1 MPEASEWSF
10 QWACGMARIRTVV
23 VEDQLASREHLVS
36 SLNAEPDVEV
46 VAACGGGR
54 DAIEAIRSSRPDLVF
69 LDLDL
74 PDVDGF
80 RVIEEVGPDAMPP
93 TIFVTAFDEFAVRAF
108 EFHAFDY
115 LLKPFGRERLHQA
128 LDRAR
133 QHLGAEREG
142 ELARRLMALVHDARP
157 SRQPDNGRFLVK
169 AGGRVLFVPFV
180 DIDSVEAHG
189 NYVRIHAGTRSHV
202 IRETMQSVERRLLAQ
217 RFARVHRSRIVNLDR
232 VTELR
237 ARGNGEY
244 ELVLHD
250 GASFRVGRAYRESV
264 QQRLRSGC

>member
-1 MPEASEWSF
+1 
-10 QWACGMARIRTVV
+10 MARIRTLV

-80 RVIEEVGPDAMPP
+80 RVIEEVGPDSMPP

-108 EFHAFDY
+108 EVHAFDY

-128 LDRAR
+128 LERAR
-133 QHLGAEREG
+133 AHLGAEREG

-157 SRQPDNGRFLVK
+157 HRPAENGRFLVK
-169 AGGRVLFVPFV
+169 AGGRILFVPYTE
-180 DIDSVEAHG
+180 IDFVEADG
-189 NYVRIHAGTRSHV
+189 NYVRIHAGPRSHV
-202 IRETMQSVERRLLAQ
+202 IRETMQSVEKRLLAQ

-244 ELVLHD
+244 ELMLRD
-250 GASFRVGRAYRESV
+250 GSSVRVGRAYREAV
-264 QQRLRSGC
+264 QQRLRTG